1 MNFVDSL
8 PTRKV
13 GGVGKVLE
21 KMLHSFNL
29 MTMKDVRE
37 NMETVLFSFTPA
49 SADFLL
55 HTTLGVAINEGK
67 IRKDI
72 IKLGDVS
79 EDIGRKSLG
88 AERTFSLCCEL
99 YSDQKNKLK
108 ELCQKV
114 SNELKEKNLW
124 GKTVTLKV
132 KTTKFE
138 LFTRSLTN
146 KNYFQNSE
154 IIEKIA
160 YQLLETVI
168 PIKIRLIGVTI
179 SKFISKKSSI
189 HFPSISTCSSTLIS
203 TSSSSSSSSSSTT
216 SSSSSLI
223 KNYFTSTEE
232 KVKGI
237 QHNDIQYK
245 NDATNNANNKKDE
258 NYIEFDNDENEVNL
272 TEQRIGD
279 DNNDSNDCDDNI
291 DCDINNDSNDYDD
304 SNNDN
309 IYNNDEHGCDDN
321 NRDNVDG
328 DDDNVRIDDYYDD
341 YCYGKCDRN
350 NNEHNNNNDNSSN
363 NNNDNNNNDNNSSS
377 SSSRLNND
385 SGDSTYEDLHNHNV
399 EVRMEGDRGSDSV
412 DISQRRK
419 VFALS
424 PTASS
429 APSAS
434 SASFLSSNIPPSN
447 DIVSSTP
454 FTPSSSTSYPTS
466 SSSSISSSS
475 SLISSSS
482 SSSHLSSR
490 LTLTQQQHFPCPI
503 CHKTVY
509 GTLLALNM
517 HIDQCLLVGSSI
529 PHSLGK
535 NLPCHAKNV
544 PDYTKNVTGHAK
556 NVLSLN
562 NVMYHIDEAPT
573 STSNFDYQERK
584 NVSLKNKRF
593 NGDDNFAISQAAK
606 KTKNRH
612 QNIRPKEVNVVG
624 NNSNRITNF
633 LYHDTKKC

>member
-1 MNFVDSL
+1 MTFVDSL

-21 KMLHSFNL
+21 KMLHSFYL

-55 HTTLGVAINEGK
+55 HTTLGIAINEGK
-67 IRKDI
+67 IRKDV

-132 KTTKFE
+132 KTIKFE

-179 SKFISKKSSI
+179 SKFITKKSTI
-189 HFPSISTCSSTLIS
+189 HFPSVSTVIP
-203 TSSSSSSSSSSTT
+203 TSLS

-223 KNYFTSTEE
+223 RNYFTSTEE
-232 KVKGI
+232 KAIGI

-245 NDATNNANNKKDE
+245 NDVTNNANNKNDE
-258 NYIEFDNDENEVNL
+258 NNIEVDNDENGVNL

-279 DNNDSNDCDDNI
+279 E
-291 DCDINNDSNDYDD
+291 NNDSNDYDE
-304 SNNDN
+304 SNNDHM
-309 IYNNDEHGCDDN
+309 YNNDEHGCDNDN
-321 NRDNVDG
+321 HDNIDG
-328 DDDNVRIDDYYDD
+328 DDDVRVDDYYDD
-341 YCYGKCDRN
+341 YCYDKCDSN
-350 NNEHNNNNDNSSN
+350 INEHNNNNDNSSN
-363 NNNDNNNNDNNSSS
+363 DNNDDNSNDNNSSS
-377 SSSRLNND
+377 SRSSND
-385 SGDSTYEDLHNHNV
+385 SGDSTYEELHNHDI
-399 EVRMEGDRGSDSV
+399 EGQMEGDRDRDSV

-419 VFALS
+419 VFPFS
-424 PTASS
+424 PTT
-429 APSAS
+429 PSAS
-434 SASFLSSNIPPSN
+434 SASSNIPLSN

-475 SLISSSS
+475 SLISSSIS
-482 SSSHLSSR
+482 SSSSSASSHLSSR

-529 PHSLGK
+529 PNSLGK
-535 NLPCHAKNV
+535 NVPGHAKNV
-544 PDYTKNVTGHAK
+544 PGLAK
-556 NVLSLN
+556 NVLSWN
-562 NVMYHIDEAPT
+562 NVMYHTEEAPT
-573 STSNFDYQERK
+573 STSTSTFDNQERK
-584 NVSLKNKRF
+584 NADLRNKRC
-593 NGDDNFAISQAAK
+593 NGDNFAILQAAK

-612 QNIRPKEVNVVG
+612 QNIRPKEMNAVSH
-624 NNSNRITNF
+624 NSNRITNF
-633 LYHDTKKC
+633 LYHDTK